1 MLKSIHKGCNVYTNT
16 DIERRG
22 TLKLAKNTWRHRT
35 LFLMALPSVILLL
48 LFNYVPMAG
57 LVVAFKNFN
66 YADGLFK
73 SPWNGVENFRY
84 LFMVGDTAWRLTR
97 NTVGYYLIF
106 TILGTAGNVAIAIGI
121 NEMLF
126 KKTAKY
132 FQTAMILPTFISY
145 VAITFIVKAFLQN
158 DIGIVNRLL
167 ALTGAEG
174 IKFYQNAQYWPF
186 ILTVVKLWKS
196 TGYGSVLY
204 LSALAGFDQQIYEAA
219 SIDGASGWQKL
230 WHVTIPMLTPTIV
243 VMTLLG
249 LGSIMHSDT
258 GLFYQVTQNN
268 GLLYPTTQV
277 LDSYVMNALMKN
289 TDYGLTSAATFYQS
303 AVGLVMVLATNYLVR
318 RASPEDA
325 LF

>member
-1 MLKSIHKGCNVYTNT
+1 M
-16 DIERRG
+16 
-22 TLKLAKNTWRHRT
+22 KLVKNTWKHKT
-35 LFLMALPSVILLL
+35 LFLMALPSVILLT

-66 YADGLFK
+66 YADGLFH
-73 SPWNGVENFRY
+73 SPWNGLENFRY

-97 NTVGYYLIF
+97 NTVGYYLLF
-106 TILGTAGNVAIAIGI
+106 TIFGTIGNVAIAIGI
-121 NEMLF
+121 NEMIF
-126 KKTAKY
+126 KRTAKY

-145 VAITFIVKAFLQN
+145 IAITFIVKAFLQS
-158 DIGIVNRLL
+158 DIGIVNRLREL
-167 ALTGAEG
+167 IGLQN
-174 IKFYQNAQYWPF
+174 IKFYQNSQYWPF
-186 ILTVVKLWKS
+186 ILTIVKLWKGM
-196 TGYGSVLY
+196 GYGSVLY

-230 WHVTIPMLTPTIV
+230 WHVTLPMLMPTIV

-249 LGSIMHSDT
+249 LGGIMHSDT

-268 GLLYPTTQV
+268 GLLYSTTQV

-303 AVGLVMVLATNYLVR
+303 VVGLVMVLLTNWLVR

>member
-1 MLKSIHKGCNVYTNT
+1 M
-16 DIERRG
+16 
-22 TLKLAKNTWRHRT
+22 KLIKNTWKHKA
-35 LFLMALPSVILLL
+35 LFLMALPSLILLI
-48 LFNYVPMAG
+48 LFNYIPMAG

-66 YADGLFK
+66 YADGLFR
-73 SPWNGVENFRY
+73 SPFNGVENFRF
-84 LFMVGDTAWRLTR
+84 LFMVGDTAYRLTR

-106 TILGTAGNVAIAIGI
+106 TILGTIGNVAIAIGI

-126 KKTAKY
+126 KRTAKY

-158 DIGIVNRLL
+158 DIGIVNRLREL
-167 ALTGAEG
+167 AGFEN
-174 IKFYQNAQYWPF
+174 IKFYQNPKYWPF
-186 ILTVVKLWKS
+186 ILTIVKLWKS

-230 WHVTIPMLTPTIV
+230 WHVTIPMLMPTVV

-249 LGSIMHSDT
+249 LGNIMHSDT

-277 LDSYVMNALMKN
+277 LDSYVMNALVKN

-303 AVGLVMVLATNYLVR
+303 VVGLVMVLMTNHIVR
-318 RASPEDA
+318 KASPEDA